1 MKRLISLSVYAVF
14 ALNTI
19 SFSQNSTASAP
30 TPTSAPAL
38 FSVDS
43 IAFAATIQSRDPV
56 GVNSEFPSDIG
67 KVSCWIRVS
76 SSQAPVSVKFIWYQ
90 NGEMVMEW
98 PYTLKTESGRLWS
111 TKSISPGN
119 WKVDIVDDA
128 KNVVKSAICDV
139 K

>member
-1 MKRLISLSVYAVF
+1 MKRLISLSFFAVF

-19 SFSQNSTASAP
+19 SFSQDSAALTSTPVSAQ
-30 TPTSAPAL
+30 AL
-38 FSVDS
+38 FAVDS
-43 IAFAATIQSRDPV
+43 IAFAAGIESRNPV
-56 GVNSEFPSDIG
+56 GVGSEFASDIG

-76 SSQAPVSVKFIWYQ
+76 ASQAPVSVKFVWYQ

-111 TKSISPGN
+111 TKSVSTGN